1 MECYIYTKGK
11 KEKKIE
17 LKINASKSDISKKKK
32 MQGQIIKVRCSVK
45 KKEKGPHIE
54 IERA

>member
-32 MQGQIIKVRCSVK
+32 C
-45 KKEKGPHIE
+45 KG
-54 IERA
+54 RSSKLGVV